1 MISCANQQSSVPIHA
16 FWDLQ
21 YRTTA
26 HCVNPNLL
34 LLVPGGINCVLDV
47 LIVLIPL
54 PLLWRLRTTKN
65 QKITLTA
72 IFVVGGFVCVCSI
85 IRLVVLS
92 RLQDVD
98 LTWNYINAAIWTATE
113 PSMGVISACL
123 PSMRPLFNRIFSGTY
138 RGPTFKSTRGK
149 SAQDYGSGTS
159 GRHMWSDSKGS
170 TVDSR
175 SFSRLED
182 VANDSRDNNSWGF
195 NVLVHGGKNTNGN
208 PSDQVSLEEMQT
220 PARRIKVRTEV
231 TLISTQR
238 FEYRDQLF

>member
-26 HCVNPNLL
+26 RCVNPNLL

-54 PLLWRLRTTKN
+54 PLLWRLRTTRN
-65 QKITLTA
+65 QKITLTS
-72 IFVVGGFVCVCSI
+72 IFIVGGFVCVCSI

-92 RLQDVD
+92 RLQDAD

-123 PSMRPLFNRIFSGTY
+123 PSMRPLFTRIFSGTY

-159 GRHMWSDSKGS
+159 GRYMWSDSKGS

-182 VANDSRDNNSWGF
+182 VANDSNDNTLWGF
-195 NVLVHGGKNTNGN
+195 NVLVHGGKNSNGN